1 MNSFKKALLISSAFL
16 ASSYCAEQEKKSVI
30 EINSIGEFHKILNN
44 GENKVIKFYA
54 PWCGACK
61 QMTEPYENI
70 AKKNQD
76 IKFYCVNLDKKEFK
90 ELHKNHKI
98 EGYPTTIFFKGK
110 EEVKRERG
118 SLPERDLDLTVQEFI
133 KK

>member
-16 ASSYCAEQEKKSVI
+16 VSSYCAEQEKKSAT
-30 EINSIGEFHKILNN
+30 EINNIQEFNKILNN

-70 AKKNQD
+70 AKKNKD
-76 IKFYCVNLDKKEFK
+76 VKFYSVNMDNKDFKK
-90 ELHKNHKI
+90 LHKDHKI
-98 EGYPTTIFFKGK
+98 EGYPTTLFFKGK
-110 EEVKRERG
+110 EEVKRE
-118 SLPERDLDLTVQEFI
+118 TWFI
-133 KK
+133 ARKRN